1 MRSRVIVKCRET
13 LGCYYEKVME
23 WVHSISCRIFTKEA
37 TGRSLI
43 EEYIIYEPFTR
54 EDFVKEFLSERTRNT
69 TANNY
74 CIRIMTAP
82 CDGSSTRT
90 NGTTQVIGKARLLR
104 KDTLID
110 EARLV
115 IKNREKNLIY
125 WEFDK

>member
-1 MRSRVIVKCRET
+1 MRSRVIVKCREI
-13 LGCYYEKVME
+13 LGYYYEKVME
-23 WVHSISCRIFTKEA
+23 WVHSISYRVFAKEA

-69 TANNY
+69 TAKNY

-82 CDGSSTRT
+82 SEGEKALSNGSTE
-90 NGTTQVIGKARLLR
+90 VIGKARLLR
-104 KDTLID
+104 KNTLID
-110 EARLV
+110 EARLI
-115 IKNREKNLIY
+115 IKKHEKNLIY

>member
-1 MRSRVIVKCRET
+1 MRSRVIVKCREI
-13 LGCYYEKVME
+13 LGYYYEKVME
-23 WVHSISCRIFTKEA
+23 WVHSISCRIFAKEA

-43 EEYIIYEPFTR
+43 EEYIIYEPFI
-54 EDFVKEFLSERTRNT
+54 KEFLSERTRNT

-74 CIRIMTAP
+74 SIRIMTAP